1 MTSRERR
8 QAFPTDQ
15 SLVSRSRRRIVTKP
29 LLQRN
34 RAGPYLGGGNGNE
47 EGEPMS
53 RRTQAEAEQQH
64 LLLIVESA
72 QRAGLSEDEIGE
84 IVTDALE
91 ADVERE
97 RAA

>member
-1 MTSRERR
+1 
-8 QAFPTDQ
+8 
-15 SLVSRSRRRIVTKP
+15 
-29 LLQRN
+29 
-34 RAGPYLGGGNGNE
+34 
-47 EGEPMS
+47 MS
-53 RRTQAEAEQQH
+53 RRTQEAEQQH

-84 IVTDALE
+84 IVTDAVE